1 LRSFAKTFATF
12 ALNGSSVKIINA
24 KDAKG
29 SAKERK
35 GDSMTVAQGKIKRPK
50 IGFHA
55 PIKGGLHESLIVAKD
70 TGCDAVQIFSR
81 NPRGWLAKPLTEE
94 AIGLFRKTR
103 RQTKLSPVL
112 IHTNYL
118 INLAAA
124 DETILFKSIASF
136 REEVERAITLGAD
149 YLVIHPGSARGS
161 NESDAIKICA
171 LSLKLSCQGLKFGR
185 LRILLENTAG
195 QGQCIGNRFEHLR
208 AIMDACPELPLG
220 VCVDTAHSFTAGYD
234 IREADGL
241 EATLE
246 IIRRTVGLRNVR
258 AVHFNDSRAPYN
270 SRVDRHWH
278 IGEGHIGREALRRL
292 AQHPKLAH
300 AAFILETPYDD
311 PRADLK
317 NLQALRSF
325 VSGTG

>member
-1 LRSFAKTFATF
+1 MATR
-12 ALNGSSVKIINA
+12 KIT
-24 KDAKG
+24 G
-29 SAKERK
+29 
-35 GDSMTVAQGKIKRPK
+35 RPK

-70 TGCDAVQIFSR
+70 IGCDAVQIFSR
-81 NPRGWLAKPLTEE
+81 NPRGWLAKPLTKE
-94 AIGLFRKTR
+94 AIDLFRKTR
-103 RQTKLSPVL
+103 KQTKLSPVL

-124 DETILFKSIASF
+124 DEVILLKSIASF
-136 REEVERAITLGAD
+136 REEVERAILLGVD
-149 YLVIHPGSARGS
+149 YLVLHPGSARGS
-161 NESDAIKICA
+161 SESDAIKICA
-171 LSLKLSCQGLKFGR
+171 LSLKLACKGLEFGR

-246 IIRRTVGLRNVR
+246 IIRRTVRLRNCARCISTIHARHTTR
-258 AVHFNDSRAPYN
+258 ASIVTGTSAKVTLGAKPCD
-270 SRVDRHWH
+270 
-278 IGEGHIGREALRRL
+278 
-292 AQHPKLAH
+292 
-300 AAFILETPYDD
+300 
-311 PRADLK
+311 
-317 NLQALRSF
+317 ALRSIL
-325 VSGTG
+325 SWHTPHSSSKRRTMIRARI

>member
-1 LRSFAKTFATF
+1 MPSRNTT
-12 ALNGSSVKIINA
+12 
-24 KDAKG
+24 
-29 SAKERK
+29 RK
-35 GDSMTVAQGKIKRPK
+35 PK

-55 PIKGGLHESLIVAKD
+55 PIKGGLHESLIVARD

-81 NPRGWLAKPLTEE
+81 NPRGWLAKPLLNG
-94 AIGLFRKTR
+94 AVKLSRKPR
-103 RQTKLSPVL
+103 QQTKLSPVL

-124 DETILFKSIASF
+124 DETILLKSIASF
-136 REEVERAITLGAD
+136 REEVERAILLGVD
-149 YLVIHPGSARGS
+149 YLVLHPGSARGS
-161 NESDAIKICA
+161 CEADAIEFCA
-171 LSLKLSCQGLKFGR
+171 LSLQLACKDLKLGK

-195 QGQCIGNRFEHLR
+195 QGECIGHRFEHLR
-208 AIMDACPELPLG
+208 AIMDRCPKLRLG

-234 IREADGL
+234 LREADGL
-241 EATLE
+241 AAT
-246 IIRRTVGLRNVR
+246 IDTIRRTVGLRNVR

-278 IGEGHIGREALRRL
+278 IGEGHIGREALRRF

-317 NLQALRSF
+317 NLQTLRTF
-325 VSGTG
+325 VERIEP

>member
-1 LRSFAKTFATF
+1 MR
-12 ALNGSSVKIINA
+12 NGVNKKIP
-24 KDAKG
+24 
-29 SAKERK
+29 R
-35 GDSMTVAQGKIKRPK
+35 

-55 PIKGGLHESLIVAKD
+55 PIKDGLHESLLIAKE

-81 NPRGWLAKPLTEE
+81 NPRGWMAKPLTKD
-94 AIGLFRKTR
+94 AVDLFRKTHK
-103 RQTKLSPVL
+103 QTKLSPVL

-124 DETILFKSIASF
+124 DETLLLKSIASF
-136 REEVERAITLGAD
+136 REEVERAVLLGVD
-149 YLVIHPGSARGS
+149 YLVLHPGSARGS
-161 NESDAIKICA
+161 CEADAIEICA
-171 LSLKLSCQGLKFGR
+171 LSLRLACKGLRLGT

-195 QGQCIGNRFEHLR
+195 QGECIGHRFEHLR
-208 AIMDACPELPLG
+208 AIMDACPKLPLG

-234 IREADGL
+234 IREAEGL
-241 EATLE
+241 EATLG
-246 IIRRTVGLRNVR
+246 IIRRTVGLKNVR

-278 IGEGHIGREALRRL
+278 IGEGHIGREALRRF

-325 VSGTG
+325 VNGES